1 MPRRK
6 LENRQDCQD
15 FLRGLLYYGTGGGG
29 AEEWGMEMLTS
40 LLEEGRS
47 IEWVDVSEIP
57 DDALTCTAYG
67 TGSVS
72 GEVPDTE
79 AEIDALAKKKGLVNK
94 YGHRVTEVAVREL
107 GEYLGQ
113 EIGAIVPVELGAG
126 NAPAPLVTGIRM
138 GVPVVDGDFGGRAY
152 PEEMQSTLFLMD
164 RKPYPATIVD
174 WWGNIM
180 IMKEACSSEMVER
193 IGKYISTAVHGGTF
207 LAASVMDGRTM
218 KETVI
223 PGTFTLSLEVGR
235 SIRRAVEAGQDPVL
249 AAVEASDGWMLF
261 DGVISGQE
269 WQDIEGTMRGTTHI
283 DGVGEFEG
291 QKMKVWF
298 MNENQVSWID
308 DEPFVC
314 SPDLITIVERD
325 TCKGYSN
332 SEIQAGQRVAVV
344 GMKCMPVFRTEKG
357 LKWCGPGYYG
367 FEDIDYVPIEE
378 ILADR

>member
-1 MPRRK
+1 MPRCK
-6 LENRQDCQD
+6 LENREDCQD
-15 FLRGLLYYGTGGGG
+15 FINGLLYFGTGGGG
-29 AEEWGMEMLTS
+29 GAAWGMEMLTS
-40 LLEEGRS
+40 LLDEGHS
-47 IEWVDVSEIP
+47 IEMVDVSDIP
-57 DDALTCTAYG
+57 DDVLTCTAYG
-67 TGSVS
+67 TGSIS
-72 GEVPDTE
+72 EDVPETE
-79 AEIDALAKKKGLVNK
+79 AEIDALGKEKGLVNK
-94 YGHRVTEVAVREL
+94 YGHRVMEVAVREL

-138 GVPVVDGDFGGRAY
+138 GIPVVDGDFGGRAY
-152 PEEMQSTLFLMD
+152 PEEMQSTLFLLD
-164 RKPYPATIVD
+164 RKPYPLTIVD
-174 WWGNIM
+174 WWGNILT
-180 IMKEACSSEMVER
+180 MKEACNTEMVER
-193 IGKYISTAVHGGTF
+193 IGKMISTAVYGGTF
-207 LAASVMDGRTM
+207 MAASVMDGRTM

-223 PGTFTLSLEVGR
+223 PGTFTMSLAVGR
-235 SIRRAVEAGQDPVL
+235 AIRSAIEAGQDPVF

-325 TCKGYSN
+325 TCIGYSN
-332 SEIQAGQRVAVV
+332 SDIEAGQRVAVV
-344 GMKCMPVFRTEKG
+344 GMKCVPIFRTEMG
-357 LKWCGPGYYG
+357 LKWCGPGYFG

-378 ILADR
+378 IFAER